1 MATVPVTKDT
11 FKEEVLEA
19 KEPVLVD
26 FWAGWCGPCQMM
38 APIVD
43 EIAEEK
49 SDLKVCKV
57 DVDENQ
63 ELAMEYNVF
72 SIPTF
77 LVFQNGEKVK
87 EQIGAVTKDELLSI
101 LP

>member
-1 MATVPVTKDT
+1 MATVAVTGDT
-11 FKEEVLEA
+11 FQEEVLEA
-19 KEPVLVD
+19 KGPVLVD

-38 APIVD
+38 APVVD
-43 EIAEEK
+43 EIADEQT
-49 SDLKVCKV
+49 DLKVCKV

-63 ELAMEYNVF
+63 ELAMEYGVY

-77 LVFQNGEKVK
+77 LVFLNGEKTG
-87 EQIGAVTKDELLSI
+87 EQIGAVSKEELMSI